1 MSVEKTVN
9 STAVHGGR
17 RANSGRKKGTPNK
30 ATVSL
35 KGLAG
40 EYTNEAISILVS
52 VMRDTAIP
60 ANVRVIAADK
70 LLDRGHGRPA
80 INIEAEVV
88 AVAGVDVT
96 VLNAIYTR
104 NMAKTIAMSVAME
117 ERKRLIAEGAL
128 ALG

>member
-1 MSVEKTVN
+1 
-9 STAVHGGR
+9 
-17 RANSGRKKGTPNK
+17 
-30 ATVSL
+30 
-35 KGLAG
+35 
-40 EYTNEAISILVS
+40 
-52 VMRDTAIP
+52 MRDTAIP